1 MDKQQIGVLGATS
14 LVGEC
19 ILRKLLKEQRPIIA
33 FSRHPVT
40 QTHSQIIWQQLISHQ
55 TVKIN
60 AVKHNI
66 PLWICA
72 APIWI
77 LHDHFDLLLAYGIR
91 RIVVLSSTSR
101 FTKNN
106 SFDPHER
113 KIALQ
118 LIKGEELVQTW
129 ATSHKIE
136 WIILRPTLIYGYGR
150 DINITEIAQFIR
162 RFGFFPIFGSAQ
174 GLRQPIH
181 AEDVASACCYALNAV
196 NLTNCSYNLTGGETL
211 AYCEMVKRIFTV
223 LDRSPRLLTIPMWLF
238 RIAITCL
245 QPLPRYRHWTAAMAE
260 RMNQDLI
267 FDNSAARQDLG
278 FSPRPFKL
286 TVEDISS

>member
-77 LHDHFDLLLAYGIR
+77 LHDHFDLLLAYGIQ

-113 KIALQ
+113 KIALK
-118 LIKGEELVQTW
+118 LIKGEELVKTW
-129 ATSHKIE
+129 ANSNKIE
-136 WIILRPTLIYGYGR
+136 
-150 DINITEIAQFIR
+150 
-162 RFGFFPIFGSAQ
+162 
-174 GLRQPIH
+174 
-181 AEDVASACCYALNAV
+181 
-196 NLTNCSYNLTGGETL
+196 
-211 AYCEMVKRIFTV
+211 
-223 LDRSPRLLTIPMWLF
+223 
-238 RIAITCL
+238 
-245 QPLPRYRHWTAAMAE
+245 
-260 RMNQDLI
+260 
-267 FDNSAARQDLG
+267 
-278 FSPRPFKL
+278 
-286 TVEDISS
+286 